1 MKSLSLLL
9 MAISFLGATALC
21 SCSGRT
27 SKDMVPNGD
36 TVEVV
41 IASQTD
47 SIVNIDTDS
56 INNEN

>member
-9 MAISFLGATALC
+9 MAISLLGAIALC
-21 SCSGRT
+21 SCAGRT